1 MKHRGR
7 IQAQGVNLEASEA
20 WTQNEPLTKND
31 GLKLLENLKSKIPR
45 NEAEIR
51 ENAFSKASEFI
62 QQGPH
67 EVLTGPIFRSY
78 KVKGTKHE
86 RVDIEIQSGIAFIN
100 S

>member
-7 IQAQGVNLEASEA
+7 IQAQGENLESSESWA
-20 WTQNEPLTKND
+20 QNEPLTKNE
-31 GLKLLENLKSKIPR
+31 GLKLLENLKSKIPKK
-45 NEAEIR
+45 EAEIR
-51 ENAFSKASEFI
+51 ENAFNKASEFI

-67 EVLTGPIFRSY
+67 EVIIGSIFRSY